1 MQDTQGLDALAT
13 LCGYTAAA
21 TSEANCAAHEGA
33 APCNSLVGTV
43 LSPQQTVDS
52 AMASLLAQQQQ
63 IQQQQQQQQVQQALQ
78 VQQVLTMHR
87 ATAAQHQQQQLQQ
100 QIVNLPSQFVE
111 QAQQIEKLIAMQQ
124 IQQQQPMN
132 SYGPGLQA
140 LAAQLLVA
148 QQQQVNSGSA
158 SLAPF
163 PGKIFFYFC
172 LSTHFCLCV
181 LASFPSYCAFAQ
193 LRCCKSVSVC
203 TLITSHVIIACCR
216 VVCSISVSH
225 QQQ

>member
-63 IQQQQQQQQVQQALQ
+63 IQQQQQQVQQALQ

-87 ATAAQHQQQQLQQ
+87 RATAAQHQQQQLQQ
-100 QIVNLPSQFVE
+100 QMVNLPSQFVE
-111 QAQQIEKLIAMQQ
+111 QAQQIEKLLAM
-124 IQQQQPMN
+124 QQQQPMN

-163 PGKIFFYFC
+163 PGKLFSISAFRT
-172 LSTHFCLCV
+172 LCLCV
-181 LASFPSYCAFAQ
+181 LASFPSYCALAQ

-203 TLITSHVIIACCR
+203 TLITSHIIVACCR

-225 QQQ
+225 LQQ